1 MENKE
6 TEEILQEEILQEE
19 NDTLELELDEMKNSF
34 QRLQADFANYKK
46 RVEREKKQII
56 SFANEKII
64 TELLP
69 VLDNLER
76 ALVSCEQEE
85 SGIKEGVNMV
95 FDQFIQVLENN
106 GLKIIEDLDC
116 EFDPNFHHAV
126 LQEEVDGVNS
136 GTIIEVFQKGYKL
149 NEKVIRPSMVKVAQ

>member
-95 FDQFIQVLENN
+95 FDQFIQVLGNS